1 MAKEEAKQ
9 QPKWSPGAWTP
20 KRCAVWYALAEE
32 LRVAF
37 SDWVA
42 EEAKKGEPYA
52 SQILPE
58 HEAILAAAPA

>member
-32 LRVAF
+32 G
-37 SDWVA
+37 
-42 EEAKKGEPYA
+42 KKGEPYA